1 MTVREFNAEF
11 TSLNQPL
18 KAFAYFLTKNT
29 EDAHDLFQETAYRA
43 FANLEKYNDGTNLK
57 AWCVTIMRNIFIND
71 YRKKSKS
78 GITLDASENQYLINN
93 TRSVS
98 NTGESKTIREEI
110 DKAISKL
117 DAGIREPFLMHY
129 EGYKYQEIADIMRL
143 PLGTVK
149 SRIFFA
155 RKELQEAL
163 KVFQH

>member
-1 MTVREFNAEF
+1 MTLTEFNAEF
-11 TSLNQPL
+11 NLLNQPL
-18 KAFAYFLTKNT
+18 RAFAYFLTKNT

-43 FANLEKYNDGTNLK
+43 FANIEKYNDGTNLK

-98 NTGESKTIREEI
+98 NAGESKAIIEEI
-110 DKAISKL
+110 DKAINKL
-117 DAGIREPFLMHY
+117 DIGIKKPFLMHY
-129 EGYKYQEIADIMRL
+129 EGYKYQEIADIMQL

-155 RKELQEAL
+155 RKELQQAL
-163 KVFQH
+163 KGFQ